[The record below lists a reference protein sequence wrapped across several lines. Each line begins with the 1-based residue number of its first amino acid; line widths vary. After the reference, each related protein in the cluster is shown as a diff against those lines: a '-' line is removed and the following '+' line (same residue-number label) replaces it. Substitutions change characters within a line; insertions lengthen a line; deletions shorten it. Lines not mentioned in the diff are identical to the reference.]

1 MSEFN
6 LSQKSRKNMHG
17 VDPRLIRIAEMAIS
31 ITRIDFGIPTDG
43 GIRTADRQNELF
55 KTGKS
60 KLDGFSK
67 KSEHQSGKALDFY
80 AFVNGRAS
88 WEKEHLAQVA
98 AAFLQSASMLGIKLN
113 WGGLWKSFLD
123 MPHVQL
129 VD

>member
-1 MSEFN
+1 MINFRLSER
-6 LSQKSRKNMHG
+6 SRANMQG
-17 VDPRLIRIAEMAIS
+17 VDPRLIRIAEMAIE
-31 ITRIDFGIPTDG
+31 ITRVDFGIPADG
-43 GIRTADRQNELF
+43 GIRTAERQNELF
-55 KTGKS
+55 KAGKS
-60 KLDGFSK
+60 KLDGYNK

-80 AFVNGRAS
+80 AFVDGKAS

-98 AAFLQSASMLGIKLN
+98 AAFLQSASILGIKLN